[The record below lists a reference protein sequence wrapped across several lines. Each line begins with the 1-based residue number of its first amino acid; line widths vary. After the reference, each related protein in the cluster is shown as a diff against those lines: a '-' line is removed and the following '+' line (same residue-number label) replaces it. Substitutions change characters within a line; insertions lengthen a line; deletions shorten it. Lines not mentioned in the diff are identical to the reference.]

1 VLKKTGLAILVGLVA
16 LAGCAKQEQ
25 ETKPATTEQM
35 TTEAPVE
42 QATPPQSGIP
52 MVTGDTITT
61 PSGLKY
67 IVMAAGEGPTP
78 TAGDLIGAHYTGWLL
93 DGTKFDSSRDRGQ
106 PLQFPI
112 GQGRVIR
119 GWDEGLM
126 AMSVGGHRLL
136 IIPPELSYG
145 ERGTPGGPIPPNA
158 TLIFDV
164 ELVSITPKATP

>member
-1 VLKKTGLAILVGLVA
+1 MD
-16 LAGCAKQEQ
+16 AG
-25 ETKPATTEQM
+25 
-35 TTEAPVE
+35 
-42 QATPPQSGIP
+42 
-52 MVTGDTITT
+52 D
-61 PSGLKY
+61 
-67 IVMAAGEGPTP
+67 GPTP
-78 TAGDLIGAHYTGWLL
+78 AAGDLIGAHYTGWLL

-126 AMSVGGHRLL
+126 SMSVGGRRLL
-136 IIPPELSYG
+136 IIPPELAYG

-158 TLIFDV
+158 ILVFDV